1 MFCKIES
8 NNVKFTKIL
17 KLIYCC
23 LDSFLIAKL
32 NELEQKKSTK
42 SKSYNINFF
51 IKAVNI
57 LQGSCSDLCLLWLGS
72 LKLLCLRQY
81 HFQKLD
87 FC

>member
-42 SKSYNINFF
+42 SKSYNINCF
-51 IKAVNI
+51 
-57 LQGSCSDLCLLWLGS
+57 
-72 LKLLCLRQY
+72 LKSRKYLTR
-81 HFQKLD
+81 KL
-87 FC
+87 F

>member
-23 LDSFLIAKL
+23 LDSFLITKL

>member
-32 NELEQKKSTK
+32 NELEQKNQQNQNHIIS
-42 SKSYNINFF
+42 IFF
-51 IKAVNI
+51 IKAINI